1 MLIDNRDGLPRGD
14 SDSPVL
20 VTGPRQGI
28 PPVVDTPE
36 ALADAAAR
44 LTEGRQPVALDVERA
59 QGFRYGADPFLVQ
72 VRREDVGTF
81 LIDTHALPDLSVL
94 AEGVDEVWILH
105 DAEQDLPNLAQVGLE
120 PPSLFDTEV
129 AARLTGITHFGL
141 AAVCEQ
147 VLGLALVKDHQAS
160 DWSVRPLPP
169 DWLRYAALDVE
180 LLTELYR
187 RLSHTLHD
195 LDRWEWAQEEFDH
208 VMSAPAPAPK
218 PDRWRS
224 LPGAGKVTSRR
235 GLGVLRE
242 LWEAR
247 DAVAREI
254 DLSPGRL
261 VRNAALV
268 RAAQQP
274 PRNRRA
280 LLSIGEFR
288 SPVARQYTDTWLRAV
303 NRALTADEGDLPPRR
318 MPVAPGSV
326 PEARHWAHLD
336 PDAFLRLK
344 AVRTAVGEI
353 GEGLGLS
360 SEVILEPRD
369 QRFLAWAPLDPSMT
383 ALDAVAER
391 LEESDARP
399 WQRALVTEAAV
410 EAMTAPSKFLE
421 EHARHAD

>member
-20 VTGPRQGI
+20 ITGPREGI
-28 PPVVDTPE
+28 PPLVDTQQALQE
-36 ALADAAAR
+36 AADR
-44 LTEGRQPVALDVERA
+44 LVTGTQPVALDVERA

-94 AEGVDEVWILH
+94 APGMREVWLLH
-105 DAEQDLPNLAQVGLE
+105 DAEQDLPNLAQVGLH
-120 PPSLFDTEV
+120 PQTLFDTEV
-129 AARLTGITHFGL
+129 AARLVGMDHFGL

-187 RLSHTLHD
+187 RLSLSLHD
-195 LDRWEWAQEEFDH
+195 LGRWEWALEEFDH
-208 VMSAPAPAPK
+208 VMAHPAPAPK

-224 LPGAGKVTSRR
+224 LPGAGKITSRR
-235 GLGVLRE
+235 SLGVLRE

-274 PRNRRA
+274 PRNRRS
-280 LLSIGEFR
+280 LLSISEFR
-288 SPVARQYTDTWLRAV
+288 SPVARQYTDTWLRAI
-303 NRALTADEGDLPPRR
+303 NRAVTADDSELPARR
-318 MPVAPGSV
+318 IPVVPGSV
-326 PEARHWAHLD
+326 PDARHWAHLD

-344 AVRTAVGEI
+344 AVRAAAASVGE
-353 GEGLGLS
+353 ELGLS
-360 SEVILEPRD
+360 SEVVLEPRD

-383 ALDAVAER
+383 PEDAVAER

-399 WQRALVTEAAV
+399 WQRTLVSAPLCAALTE
-410 EAMTAPSKFLE
+410 PHQFLQD
-421 EHARHAD
+421 HPRD

>member
-20 VTGPRQGI
+20 VTGPRGGI
-28 PPVVDTPE
+28 PAVIDTPE
-36 ALADAAAR
+36 ALSEAAR
-44 LTEGRQPVALDVERA
+44 ALTTGTQPVALDVERA
-59 QGFRYGADPFLVQ
+59 QGFRYGTEPWLVQ

-94 AEGVDEVWILH
+94 TPGVDQVWLLH
-105 DAEQDLPNLAQVGLE
+105 DAEQDLPNLSQVGLT

-129 AARLTGITHFGL
+129 AAKLVGMHHFGL

-195 LDRWEWAQEEFDH
+195 LDRWEWALQEFDH
-208 VMSAPAPAPK
+208 VMGMPPTTPK

-224 LPGAGKVTSRR
+224 LPGAGKITSRR
-235 GLGVLRE
+235 SLAVLRE

-280 LLSIGEFR
+280 LLAIGEFR
-288 SPVARQYTDTWLRAV
+288 SPVARQYTDTWLRAIH
-303 NRALTADEGDLPPRR
+303 RAVTAEDSELPPRR
-318 MPVAPGSV
+318 MPFVPGTV

-336 PDAFLRLK
+336 PEAFLRLK
-344 AVRTAVGEI
+344 AVRVVAAEI

-360 SEVILEPRD
+360 SEVVLEPRD
-369 QRFLAWAPLDPSMT
+369 QRFLAWAPLDPAMSVQ
-383 ALDAVAER
+383 DAVAER

-399 WQRALVTEAAV
+399 WQRALVSEQAAEALASPAAYL
-410 EAMTAPSKFLE
+410 EA
-421 EHARHAD
+421 HAD